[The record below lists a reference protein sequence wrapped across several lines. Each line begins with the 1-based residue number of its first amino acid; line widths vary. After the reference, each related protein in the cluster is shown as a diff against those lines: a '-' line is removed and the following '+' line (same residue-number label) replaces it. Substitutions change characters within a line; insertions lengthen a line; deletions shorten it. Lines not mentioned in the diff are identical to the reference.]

1 MSDENRDFIDLFDND
16 EENTVIE
23 MPSEAAN
30 ESDVTND
37 KDEKEKT
44 LIEEIC
50 EPTGEQPE
58 NKGNASQNSELDFI
72 LNELNMLKMQNVL
85 ILGEIQKITDEK
97 CVEKGKFVFEKYQ
110 KNLEEYQATFEAF
123 KAQFPQIITQLRA
136 DLKTEYETVYDE
148 GSKNL
153 KEFLDDM
160 HTGPKVEYKKIIE
173 EAAANY
179 GNLKKAIGNDIN
191 KAIETW
197 NKVRGGEK
205 ERQKIERLLLI
216 IAIMQAAITIRLL
229 WNYFMGV

>member
-1 MSDENRDFIDLFDND
+1 MADENRDFIDLFEND
-16 EENTVIE
+16 EENTVKE

-30 ESDVTND
+30 QSDATND
-37 KDEKEKT
+37 RDENEKT
-44 LIEEIC
+44 LTEEIC
-50 EPTGEQPE
+50 EPVDEQPE
-58 NKGNASQNSELDFI
+58 NKDNLCQKNAYEFI
-72 LNELNMLKMQNVL
+72 LKELNMLKEQNVIVL
-85 ILGEIQKITDEK
+85 SEIQKLTDKKSDEEIVAEEK
-97 CVEKGKFVFEKYQ
+97 NVYEKYRQNLKDFQDTFTVFESQ
-110 KNLEEYQATFEAF
+110 L
-123 KAQFPQIITQLRA
+123 PQLILQLRTE
-136 DLKTEYETVYDE
+136 LKT
-148 GSKNL
+148 
-153 KEFLDDM
+153 
-160 HTGPKVEYKKIIE
+160 GPGNDYKQIIE

>member
-1 MSDENRDFIDLFDND
+1 MSDENRDFIHLFEND

-23 MPSEAAN
+23 MPLEAAN
-30 ESDVTND
+30 ESGAAND
-37 KDEKEKT
+37 KSEEEKMPT
-44 LIEEIC
+44 REIC
-50 EPTGEQPE
+50 EPDGEQPE
-58 NKGNASQNSELDFI
+58 NKQKSELDFI
-72 LNELNMLKMQNVL
+72 LKELNMLKTQNRL
-85 ILGEIQKITDEK
+85 ILSEIQKITDGIFDE
-97 CVEKGKFVFEKYQ
+97 EGKNVLEKYQ
-110 KNLEEYQATFEAF
+110 KNLDEYQATFETF
-123 KAQFPQIITQLRA
+123 KAQFPQLITQLRA

-197 NKVRGGEK
+197 NKVRGSEK
-205 ERQKIERLLLI
+205 ERQKIERLLFI

-229 WNYFMGV
+229 WVYFMGV

>member
-1 MSDENRDFIDLFDND
+1 MSDENRDFKDLLDAY

-23 MPSEAAN
+23 MPLEAAN
-30 ESDVTND
+30 ESDAATD
-37 KDEKEKT
+37 KGEEEKT
-44 LIEEIC
+44 PTEEIC
-50 EPTGEQPE
+50 EPADEQPE
-58 NKGNASQNSELDFI
+58 NKQKSELDFI
-72 LNELNMLKMQNVL
+72 LKELNMLKIQNMMVL
-85 ILGEIQKITDEK
+85 SEIQKITD
-97 CVEKGKFVFEKYQ
+97 GKFAEEGKNVFEKYQ
-110 KNLEEYQATFEAF
+110 KNLDEYQATFETF
-123 KAQFPQIITQLRA
+123 KSQFPQLITQLRA

-160 HTGPKVEYKKIIE
+160 HTGPKAEYKKIIE

-205 ERQKIERLLLI
+205 ERQKIERLLWI

-229 WNYFMGV
+229 WVYFTGV